1 MKVAII
7 IPSLNS
13 PIIDQ
18 VLAAI
23 EEQSQI
29 VNVEQIIVVGKD
41 DVGLIPHTDRI
52 QLIDPGQPVQVSR
65 ARNLGIA
72 ATQADL
78 LIFLDSDCLPQPDW
92 LAEHITAHKEGHKVV
107 GGGVVPAGH
116 NYWHLVYN
124 LTLFHEYLSTATA
137 LPGSRD
143 YLPTLNLS
151 VSCAAIEQ
159 VGGLDES
166 VDRGEDVDWTT
177 RMRRAGIQPYFWPKA
192 AVYHKHNRD
201 NMKQVWQECAHSGYY
216 MRQLRLRHQDMLQAP
231 ALLRWPWLI
240 WWLSPLIAA
249 WTTGRIF
256 IRQPATFLRF
266 WYTLPAIY
274 LTKIGWCWGASRPNP
289 PR

>member
-29 VNVEQIIVVGKD
+29 ANVEQIIVVGKD
-41 DVGLIPHTDRI
+41 DNGLVPHTDRI
-52 QLIDPGQPVQVSR
+52 QLIDTGLPVRASK

-72 ATQADL
+72 ATQADI

-92 LAEHITAHKEGHKVV
+92 LAQHIAAHEVGHTVV

-124 LTLFHEYLSTATA
+124 LTLFHEYLSTA
-137 LPGSRD
+137 PVGRRD

-151 VSCAAIEQ
+151 VSRAVIEQ
-159 VGGLDES
+159 VGGMDETI
-166 VDRGEDVDWTT
+166 DRVEDIDWTT
-177 RMRRAGIQPYFWPKA
+177 RMRREGIQPYFWPQA
-192 AVYHKHNRD
+192 AVYHQHNRD
-201 NMKQVWQECAHSGYY
+201 KLKLVWQDCAHSGYY
-216 MRQLRLRHQDMLQAP
+216 MRWLRLRHHDMLQAP
-231 ALLRWPWLI
+231 ILFRYPRLI
-240 WWLSPLIAA
+240 WWLSPFIAA
-249 WTTGRIF
+249 WTTLRIF
-256 IRQPATFLRF
+256 AKQPTTFLRY

-274 LTKIGWCWGASRPNP
+274 LTKIGWCWGASRPHP
-289 PR
+289 IK